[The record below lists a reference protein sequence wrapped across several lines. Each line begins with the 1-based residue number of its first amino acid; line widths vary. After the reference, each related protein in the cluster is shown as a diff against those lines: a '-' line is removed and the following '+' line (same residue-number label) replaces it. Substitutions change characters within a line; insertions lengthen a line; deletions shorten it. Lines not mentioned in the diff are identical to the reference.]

1 MGRSLA
7 LAFVVVSLVLVSRVE
22 SQAQAVDST
31 SAVYFPTDGS
41 AWESVSPAELRWDAA
56 ALNRAVTFAQHHR
69 STALLVVH
77 QGRIVVEKYW
87 QLEDPRTL
95 TRLRDAPPGARIN
108 AYGHPVEDVGS
119 VQKGVLGLLVGLAEH
134 RSLVDLDAPVSRYLG
149 VGWTQAAPAQEARIT
164 VRHLMS
170 MSSGL
175 SRELRYEAAP
185 DQRWYYN
192 TQVYSRLFD
201 VLSQVS
207 GRGPNDCMDAW
218 LTKPLGMRDT
228 RWALRDGGPNQY
240 GLTTTARD
248 LARMGL
254 LMLTGGV
261 WRGQRLVNEDVMALA
276 FDSSQSMNPAYGLLW
291 WVNGKR
297 SWDDWTNT
305 GMRTGSF
312 IPAAPDDLIAARGIG
327 DRKIYVVP
335 SVGLVVT
342 RLGGFATRDDD
353 GEPDR
358 QFFDREFWRLLMHA
372 LP

>member
-1 MGRSLA
+1 MLIT
-7 LAFVVVSLVLVSRVE
+7 VE
-22 SQAQAVDST
+22 I
-31 SAVYFPTDGS
+31 P
-41 AWESVSPAELRWDAA
+41 
-56 ALNRAVTFAQHHR
+56 
-69 STALLVVH
+69 
-77 QGRIVVEKYW
+77 
-87 QLEDPRTL
+87 QLEFHERNRLWTSHLNAQRANL
-95 TRLRDAPPGARIN
+95 TTEELD
-108 AYGHPVEDVGS
+108 
-119 VQKGVLGLLVGLAEH
+119 
-134 RSLVDLDAPVSRYLG
+134 SL
-149 VGWTQAAPAQEARIT
+149 T
-164 VRHLMS
+164 
-170 MSSGL
+170 
-175 SRELRYEAAP
+175 
-185 DQRWYYN
+185 
-192 TQVYSRLFD
+192 
-201 VLSQVS
+201 
-207 GRGPNDCMDAW
+207 GRFKFN
-218 LTKPLGMRDT
+218 
-228 RWALRDGGPNQY
+228 GGQIRRVV
-240 GLTTTARD
+240 TTARD